1 MNNILKDILLDR
13 RIRYFIEDYWDIF
26 LGIFSILFAFFFH
39 FLGDGA
45 TATLFA
51 AIGIAALSLT
61 VAEVADIL
69 SERLHEPYGS
79 FVLTFSAVVVEIVL
93 LYMILLEVRHSPDVL
108 ETVKGGIISAVI
120 VDLNVLL
127 GLSVFLGGLAF
138 TQQQHNKET
147 SSAYSTVLFVASSAL
162 LVPGLLSHTDH
173 SSQVLTQVSHLIA
186 GLLMFFYLI
195 IFIFQTQTH
204 THFFKATARSRFFR
218 LKRKIQEE
226 EGEID
231 ENDSSDY
238 IFEHLHTSVNFIII
252 FALIGVIAM
261 GAEIFAEHGI
271 KLARQYGISA
281 GLSGLVI
288 AIISVSPE
296 IFTAVRAARNDQI
309 QRVVNI
315 AMGASTVSII
325 LTVPILMLLAYYS
338 GINLTL
344 DFNPL
349 QIGAL
354 LLTILLVSRTTE
366 DGETNYFEGASHL
379 MFFVSYAI
387 IATYY

>member
-1 MNNILKDILLDR
+1 LDR

-26 LGIFSILFAFFFH
+26 IGIASIALAVMFNAQQESS
-39 FLGDGA
+39 LS
-45 TATLFA
+45 TLFA

-79 FVLTFSAVVVEIVL
+79 FVLTFSAVAVEIIL
-93 LYMILLEVRHSPDVL
+93 LYVILLEVRHSPEVL

-127 GLSVFLGGLAF
+127 GLAVFLGGLAY

-162 LVPGLLSHTDH
+162 LVPGLLSHTDNGMA
-173 SSQVLTQVSHLIA
+173 SLTHVSHLIA
-186 GLLMFFYLI
+186 GVLLLFYII
-195 IFIFQTQTH
+195 IFIFQTRTH

-218 LKRKIQEE
+218 LKRKLQEE
-226 EGEID
+226 EDGEID
-231 ENDSSDY
+231 ENESSDY
-238 IFEHLHTSVNFIII
+238 IFEHLSTPINFMVIFGFIAIIA
-252 FALIGVIAM
+252 F
-261 GAEIFAEHGI
+261 GAEIFAGNGVAIAREH
-271 KLARQYGISA
+271 GISA
-281 GLSGLVI
+281 GLAGLVI

-325 LTVPILMLLAYYS
+325 LTVPILMLLAYFS

-354 LLTILLVSRTTE
+354 LLTILLVWKTTDE
-366 DGETNYFEGASHL
+366 GETNYFEGASHM
-379 MFFVSYAI
+379 MFFLSYAI
-387 IATYY
+387 IAAYY

>member
-1 MNNILKDILLDR
+1 LDR
-13 RIRYFIEDYWDIF
+13 RIRFFIEDYWDIF
-26 LGIFSILFAFFFH
+26 LGISSMLLAFFFH
-39 FLGDGA
+39 SQGDA
-45 TATLFA
+45 VMATLLA
-51 AIGIAALSLT
+51 AVGIASLSLT

-93 LYMILLEVRHSPDVL
+93 LYMILLEVRHSPGVL

-173 SSQVLTQVSHLIA
+173 GSLVLTQVSHLIA

-218 LKRKIQEE
+218 LKRKIEE

-238 IFEHLHTSVNFIII
+238 IFEHFHTAVNFAVIIV
-252 FALIGVIAM
+252 LIAIIAM

-271 KLARQYGISA
+271 KLAGQYGISP
-281 GLSGLVI
+281 GLSGLAI

-379 MFFVSYAI
+379 MFFLSYAI
-387 IATYY
+387 VATYY

>member
-1 MNNILKDILLDR
+1 MDR

-26 LGIFSILFAFFFH
+26 IGAGSVALAVFFH
-39 FLGDGA
+39 LTGEGA
-45 TATLFA
+45 LATLFA
-51 AIGIAALSLT
+51 AVSIAAFSLT

-79 FVLTFSAVVVEIVL
+79 FVLTFSAVAVEIIL
-93 LYMILLEVRHSPDVL
+93 LYIILLEVRHSPEVL

-127 GLSVFLGGLAF
+127 GLAVFLGGLAF

-147 SSAYSTVLFVASSAL
+147 SSSYSTVLFVASSAL

-173 SSQVLTQVSHLIA
+173 GEAALTNVSHLIA
-186 GLLMFFYLI
+186 GVLLSFYVI
-195 IFIFQTQTH
+195 IFIFQTRTH

-218 LKRKIQEE
+218 LKRKIQEH

-231 ENDSSDY
+231 ESESSDY
-238 IFEHLHTSVNFIII
+238 IFEHLSTPVNFFAI
-252 FALIGVIAM
+252 FFFIAVIAF
-261 GAEIFAEHGI
+261 GAEIFAGNGV
-271 KLARQYGISA
+271 KLAEEYGISA
-281 GLSGLVI
+281 GLAGLFI

-325 LTVPILMLLAYYS
+325 LTVPILMLLAYFS

-354 LLTILLVSRTTE
+354 LLTILLVSKTTD

-379 MFFVSYAI
+379 MFFISYAI
-387 IATYY
+387 IAAYY

>member
-1 MNNILKDILLDR
+1 MDR

-26 LGIFSILFAFFFH
+26 TGIVSMLFAFFFH
-39 FLGDGA
+39 AQGDGVMA
-45 TATLFA
+45 TFFA
-51 AIGIAALSLT
+51 AVGIAAFSLT

-127 GLSVFLGGLAF
+127 GLSVFLGGLAYS
-138 TQQQHNKET
+138 QQQHNKET

-162 LVPGLLSHTDH
+162 LVPGLLSHTEH
-173 SSQVLTQVSHLIA
+173 GSEALTQVSHLIA

-218 LKRKIQEE
+218 LKRKLQEE

-238 IFEHLHTSVNFIII
+238 IFEHLHTGVNFIVI
-252 FALIGVIAM
+252 FALIGIIAL

-271 KLARQYGISA
+271 KLARYYGISA
-281 GLSGLVI
+281 GLSGLII

-325 LTVPILMLLAYYS
+325 LTVPILMLLAYFS
-338 GINLTL
+338 NINLTL

-354 LLTILLVSRTTE
+354 LLTIILVWKTTE
-366 DGETNYFEGASHL
+366 EGETNYFEGASHL
-379 MFFVSYAI
+379 MFFISYAI

>member
-1 MNNILKDILLDR
+1 MDR

-26 LGIFSILFAFFFH
+26 IGIVSIALAFIFH
-39 FLGDGA
+39 LQHDSSL
-45 TATLFA
+45 ATLFA
-51 AIGIAALSLT
+51 AIGIAALSLS

-69 SERLHEPYGS
+69 SERLQEPYGS
-79 FVLTFSAVVVEIVL
+79 FVLTFSAVVVEIIL
-93 LYMILLEVRHSPDVL
+93 LYVILLEVKHSPEVL

-127 GLSVFLGGLAF
+127 GLAVFLGGLAF

-147 SSAYSTVLFVASSAL
+147 SSAYSTVLFVSSSAL
-162 LVPGLLSHTDH
+162 LVPGLLSHTEH
-173 SSQVLTQVSHLIA
+173 GSEALTHVSHLIA
-186 GLLMFFYLI
+186 GILLLFYAL
-195 IFIFQTQTH
+195 IFIFQTRTH

-218 LKRKIQEE
+218 LKRKLQEH

-231 ENDSSDY
+231 ESEASDY
-238 IFEHLHTSVNFIII
+238 VFEHLSTPINFMAIFFFIGIIA
-252 FALIGVIAM
+252 F
-261 GAEIFAEHGI
+261 GAEIFAGDGVRIAKE
-271 KLARQYGISA
+271 YGISA
-281 GLSGLVI
+281 GLAGLVI

-325 LTVPILMLLAYYS
+325 LTVPILMLLAYFS

-354 LLTILLVSRTTE
+354 LLTILLVWKTTDE
-366 DGETNYFEGASHL
+366 GETNYFEGASHL
-379 MFFVSYAI
+379 MFFISYAI
-387 IATYY
+387 IAAYY

>member
-1 MNNILKDILLDR
+1 LDR

-26 LGIFSILFAFFFH
+26 VGIVAIVLAFIFH
-39 FLGDGA
+39 AQHESML
-45 TATLFA
+45 ATLFS

-69 SERLHEPYGS
+69 SERLQEPYGS
-79 FVLTFSAVVVEIVL
+79 FVLTFSAVAVEIIL
-93 LYMILLEVRHSPDVL
+93 LYVILLEVKHSPEVL

-127 GLSVFLGGLAF
+127 GLAVFLGGLAY

-162 LVPGLLSHTDH
+162 LVPGLLSHTEHGSDA
-173 SSQVLTQVSHLIA
+173 LTHVSHLIA
-186 GLLMFFYLI
+186 GVLLLFYII
-195 IFIFQTQTH
+195 IFIFQTRTH

-218 LKRKIQEE
+218 LKRKLQEE

-231 ENDSSDY
+231 ESESSDY
-238 IFEHLHTSVNFIII
+238 IFEHLSTAVNFFAIFFFIAIIA
-252 FALIGVIAM
+252 F
-261 GAEIFAEHGI
+261 GAEIFAGEGVHI
-271 KLARQYGISA
+271 AKEYGISA
-281 GLSGLVI
+281 GLAGLVI

-325 LTVPILMLLAYYS
+325 LTVPILMMLAYFS

-354 LLTILLVSRTTE
+354 LLTILLVWKTTDE
-366 DGETNYFEGASHL
+366 GETNYFEGASHM
-379 MFFVSYAI
+379 MFFLSYAI
-387 IATYY
+387 IAAYY

>member
-1 MNNILKDILLDR
+1 MDR

-26 LGIFSILFAFFFH
+26 TGIISMLLAFFFH
-39 FLGDGA
+39 SQGDGA
-45 TATLFA
+45 MATLFS

-93 LYMILLEVRHSPDVL
+93 LYMILLEVRHSPEVL

-138 TQQQHNKET
+138 SQQQHNKET

-162 LVPGLLSHTDH
+162 LVPGLLSHTEH
-173 SSQVLTQVSHLIA
+173 GSQALTQVSHLIA
-186 GLLMFFYLI
+186 GLLIFFYLI

-218 LKRKIQEE
+218 LKRKLQEEE

-231 ENDSSDY
+231 VNDSSDY
-238 IFEHLHTSVNFIII
+238 IFEHLHTSINFIVI
-252 FALIGVIAM
+252 FALIGVIAL
-261 GAEIFAEHGI
+261 GAEIFAGHGI
-271 KLARQYGISA
+271 KLARDYGISA
-281 GLSGLVI
+281 GLSGLII
-288 AIISVSPE
+288 AIISVFPE

-325 LTVPILMLLAYYS
+325 MTVPILMLLAYYS

-354 LLTILLVSRTTE
+354 LLTILLVWKTTE
-366 DGETNYFEGASHL
+366 EGETNYFEGASHL

-387 IATYY
+387 IAAYY

>member
-1 MNNILKDILLDR
+1 LDR

-26 LGIFSILFAFFFH
+26 IGAGAVALAVFFH
-39 FLGDGA
+39 WTGEGA
-45 TATLFA
+45 LATLFA
-51 AIGIAALSLT
+51 AVSIAAFSLT

-79 FVLTFSAVVVEIVL
+79 FVLTFSAVAVEIIL
-93 LYMILLEVRHSPDVL
+93 LYIILLEVRHSPEVL

-127 GLSVFLGGLAF
+127 GLAVFLGGLAF

-147 SSAYSTVLFVASSAL
+147 SSSYSTVLFVASSAL

-173 SSQVLTQVSHLIA
+173 GEAALTNVSHLIA
-186 GLLMFFYLI
+186 VVLLSFYVI
-195 IFIFQTQTH
+195 IFIFQTRTH

-218 LKRKIQEE
+218 LKRKLQEH

-231 ENDSSDY
+231 ESESSDY
-238 IFEHLHTSVNFIII
+238 IFEHLSTPVNFFAI
-252 FALIGVIAM
+252 FFFIAVIAF
-261 GAEIFAEHGI
+261 GAEIFAGNGV
-271 KLARQYGISA
+271 KLAEEYGISA
-281 GLSGLVI
+281 GLAGLFI

-325 LTVPILMLLAYYS
+325 LTVPILMLLAYFS

-354 LLTILLVSRTTE
+354 LLTILLVSKTTD

-379 MFFVSYAI
+379 MFFISYAI
-387 IATYY
+387 IAAYY

>member
-1 MNNILKDILLDR
+1 MDR

-26 LGIFSILFAFFFH
+26 TGIVSMLLAFFFH
-39 FLGDGA
+39 SLGDGA
-45 TATLFA
+45 MATLFA

-93 LYMILLEVRHSPDVL
+93 LYMILLEVRHSPEVL

-138 TQQQHNKET
+138 SQQQHNKET

-162 LVPGLLSHTDH
+162 LVPGLLSHTEH
-173 SSQVLTQVSHLIA
+173 GSESLTQVSHLIA

-218 LKRKIQEE
+218 LKRKLQEE

-238 IFEHLHTSVNFIII
+238 IFEHLSTATNFITI
-252 FALIGVIAM
+252 FILIGIIAL
-261 GAEIFAEHGI
+261 GADIFAEHGI
-271 KLARQYGISA
+271 KLARDYGISA
-281 GLSGLVI
+281 GLSGLII

-325 LTVPILMLLAYYS
+325 MTVPILMLLAYFS

-354 LLTILLVSRTTE
+354 LLTILLVWKTTE
-366 DGETNYFEGASHL
+366 EGETNYFEGASHL
-379 MFFVSYAI
+379 MFFLSYAI
-387 IATYY
+387 IAAYY

>member
-1 MNNILKDILLDR
+1 LDR

-26 LGIFSILFAFFFH
+26 VGIVAIVLAFIFH
-39 FLGDGA
+39 AQHESML
-45 TATLFA
+45 ATLFS

-69 SERLHEPYGS
+69 SERLQEPYGS
-79 FVLTFSAVVVEIVL
+79 FVLTFSAVAVEIIL
-93 LYMILLEVRHSPDVL
+93 LYVILLEVKHSPEVL

-127 GLSVFLGGLAF
+127 GLAVFLGGLAY

-162 LVPGLLSHTDH
+162 LVPGLLSHTEHGSDA
-173 SSQVLTQVSHLIA
+173 LTHVSHLIA
-186 GLLMFFYLI
+186 GVLLLFYII
-195 IFIFQTQTH
+195 IFIFQTRTH

-218 LKRKIQEE
+218 LKRKLQEE

-231 ENDSSDY
+231 ESESSDY
-238 IFEHLHTSVNFIII
+238 IFEHLTTAVNFFTIFFFIAIIA
-252 FALIGVIAM
+252 F
-261 GAEIFAEHGI
+261 GAEIFAGEGVHI
-271 KLARQYGISA
+271 AKEYGISA
-281 GLSGLVI
+281 GLAGLVI

-325 LTVPILMLLAYYS
+325 LTVPILMMLAYFS

-354 LLTILLVSRTTE
+354 LLTILLVWKTTDE
-366 DGETNYFEGASHL
+366 GETNYFEGASHM
-379 MFFVSYAI
+379 MFFLSYAI
-387 IATYY
+387 IAAYY

>member
-1 MNNILKDILLDR
+1 
-13 RIRYFIEDYWDIF
+13 
-26 LGIFSILFAFFFH
+26 
-39 FLGDGA
+39 
-45 TATLFA
+45 
-51 AIGIAALSLT
+51 LT

-69 SERLHEPYGS
+69 SERLQEPYGS
-79 FVLTFSAVVVEIVL
+79 FVLTFSAVAVEIIL
-93 LYMILLEVRHSPDVL
+93 LYVILLEVRHSPEVL

-127 GLSVFLGGLAF
+127 GLAVFLGGLAF

-147 SSAYSTVLFVASSAL
+147 SSAYSTVLFVSSSAL
-162 LVPGLLSHTDH
+162 LVPGLLTHMDH
-173 SSQVLTQVSHLIA
+173 GMEALTHVSHLIA
-186 GLLMFFYLI
+186 GVLLFFYII
-195 IFIFQTQTH
+195 IFIFQTRTH

-218 LKRKIQEE
+218 LKRKLQEH

-231 ENDSSDY
+231 ESESSEY
-238 IFEHLHTSVNFIII
+238 VFEHLSTAVNFIAIFGFIAII
-252 FALIGVIAM
+252 AF
-261 GAEIFAEHGI
+261 GAEIFAGDGVKIAKE
-271 KLARQYGISA
+271 YGISA
-281 GLSGLVI
+281 GLAGLVI

-325 LTVPILMLLAYYS
+325 LTVPILMLLAYFS

-354 LLTILLVSRTTE
+354 LLTILLVWKTTDE
-366 DGETNYFEGASHL
+366 GETNYFEGASHL

-387 IATYY
+387 IAAYY

>member
-1 MNNILKDILLDR
+1 MDR

-26 LGIFSILFAFFFH
+26 IGIVSILLAFFFH
-39 FLGDGA
+39 AEGDGMM
-45 TATLFA
+45 ATLFS
-51 AIGIAALSLT
+51 AIAIAALSLT

-69 SERLHEPYGS
+69 SERLEEPYGS

-93 LYMILLEVRHSPDVL
+93 LYVILLEVRHSPEVL

-127 GLSVFLGGLAF
+127 GLAVFLGGLAY

-147 SSAYSTVLFVASSAL
+147 SSAYGTVLFVSSSAL
-162 LVPGLLSHTDH
+162 LVPGLLSHTEH
-173 SSQVLTQVSHLIA
+173 GIAALTQVSHLIA
-186 GLLMFFYLI
+186 GVLLLFYLV
-195 IFIFQTQTH
+195 IFIFQTRTH

-218 LKRKIQEE
+218 LKRKLQEE

-231 ENDSSDY
+231 ESDSSDY
-238 IFEHLHTSVNFIII
+238 IFEHLSTVVNFLVI
-252 FALIGVIAM
+252 FMLIGVIAL
-261 GAEIFAEHGI
+261 GADIFAGNGVKI
-271 KLARQYGISA
+271 AREYGISA
-281 GLSGLVI
+281 GLAGLVI

-325 LTVPILMLLAYYS
+325 LTVPILMLLAHFS

-354 LLTILLVSRTTE
+354 LLTIILVWKTTE
-366 DGETNYFEGASHL
+366 EGETNYFEGASHL
-379 MFFVSYAI
+379 MFFISYAI
-387 IATYY
+387 IAAYY

>member
-1 MNNILKDILLDR
+1 MDR

-26 LGIFSILFAFFFH
+26 VGIVAIALAFIFH
-39 FLGDGA
+39 A
-45 TATLFA
+45 QHESMMATLFS

-69 SERLHEPYGS
+69 SERLQEPYGS
-79 FVLTFSAVVVEIVL
+79 FVLTFSAVAVEIIL
-93 LYMILLEVRHSPDVL
+93 LYVILLEVKHSPEVL

-127 GLSVFLGGLAF
+127 GLAVFLGGLAY

-162 LVPGLLSHTDH
+162 LVPGLLSHTEH
-173 SSQVLTQVSHLIA
+173 GSAALTHVSHLIA
-186 GLLMFFYLI
+186 GVLLLFYII
-195 IFIFQTQTH
+195 IFIFQTRTH

-218 LKRKIQEE
+218 LKRKLQEE

-231 ENDSSDY
+231 ESESSDY
-238 IFEHLHTSVNFIII
+238 IFEHLSTAVNFFAIFFFIAIIA
-252 FALIGVIAM
+252 F
-261 GAEIFAEHGI
+261 GAEIFAGEGVHI
-271 KLARQYGISA
+271 AKEYGISA
-281 GLSGLVI
+281 GLAGLVI

-325 LTVPILMLLAYYS
+325 LTVPILMMLAYFS

-354 LLTILLVSRTTE
+354 LLTILLVWKTTDE
-366 DGETNYFEGASHL
+366 GETNYFEGASHM
-379 MFFVSYAI
+379 MFFLSYAI
-387 IATYY
+387 IAGYY

>member
-1 MNNILKDILLDR
+1 MDR

-26 LGIFSILFAFFFH
+26 TGIVSMLLAFFFH
-39 FLGDGA
+39 SQGDGVM
-45 TATLFA
+45 ATLFS

-93 LYMILLEVRHSPDVL
+93 LYMILLEVRHSPEVL

-138 TQQQHNKET
+138 SQQQHNKET

-162 LVPGLLSHTDH
+162 LVPGLLSHTEH
-173 SSQVLTQVSHLIA
+173 GSEALTQVSHLIA

-218 LKRKIQEE
+218 LKRKLQEE
-226 EGEID
+226 EEAGEID
-231 ENDSSDY
+231 VNDSSDY
-238 IFEHLHTSVNFIII
+238 IFEHLHTSINFIVI
-252 FALIGVIAM
+252 FALIGVIAL
-261 GAEIFAEHGI
+261 GAEIFAGHGI
-271 KLARQYGISA
+271 KLARDYGISA
-281 GLSGLVI
+281 GLSGLII

-325 LTVPILMLLAYYS
+325 MTVPILMLLAYYS

-354 LLTILLVSRTTE
+354 LLTILLVWKTTE
-366 DGETNYFEGASHL
+366 EGETNYFEGASHL

-387 IATYY
+387 IAAYY

>member
-1 MNNILKDILLDR
+1 MDR

-26 LGIFSILFAFFFH
+26 VGVAFIILAFIFHTQHESAI
-39 FLGDGA
+39 
-45 TATLFA
+45 ATLFA

-79 FVLTFSAVVVEIVL
+79 FVLTFSAVAVEIIL
-93 LYMILLEVRHSPDVL
+93 LYVILLEVRHSPEVL

-127 GLSVFLGGLAF
+127 GLAVFLGGLAF

-173 SSQVLTQVSHLIA
+173 SFQVLTEVSHLIA
-186 GLLMFFYLI
+186 GVLLFFYII
-195 IFIFQTQTH
+195 IFIFQTRTH

-218 LKRKIQEE
+218 LKRKLQEH
-226 EGEID
+226 EGEMID
-231 ENDSSDY
+231 ENETSDY
-238 IFEHLHTSVNFIII
+238 IFEHLSTAVNFIAI
-252 FALIGVIAM
+252 FLLIGIIAF
-261 GAEIFAEHGI
+261 GAEIFAGDGVKIAREHN
-271 KLARQYGISA
+271 ISA
-281 GLSGLVI
+281 GLAGLVI

-325 LTVPILMLLAYYS
+325 LTVPILMMLAYFS

-354 LLTILLVSRTTE
+354 LLTILLVWKTTDE
-366 DGETNYFEGASHL
+366 GETNYFEGASHL
-379 MFFVSYAI
+379 MFFLSYAI
-387 IATYY
+387 IAAYY

>member
-1 MNNILKDILLDR
+1 LDR

-26 LGIFSILFAFFFH
+26 IGFVSIILALVLNAQH
-39 FLGDGA
+39 EASLS
-45 TATLFA
+45 TLFA
-51 AIGIAALSLT
+51 AVGIAALSLT

-69 SERLHEPYGS
+69 SERLQEPYGS
-79 FVLTFSAVVVEIVL
+79 FVLTFSAVAVEIIL
-93 LYMILLEVRHSPDVL
+93 LYVILLEVRHSPDVL

-147 SSAYSTVLFVASSAL
+147 SSAYTTVLFVASSAL
-162 LVPGLLSHTDH
+162 LVPGLLGHTNHGVDT
-173 SSQVLTQVSHLIA
+173 LTHVSHLIA
-186 GLLMFFYLI
+186 GVLLLFYLI
-195 IFIFQTQTH
+195 IFIFQTRTH

-218 LKRKIQEE
+218 LKRKLQEE
-226 EGEID
+226 EDAEID

-238 IFEHLHTSVNFIII
+238 IFEHLSTPINFIAI
-252 FALIGVIAM
+252 FGFIAVIAL
-261 GAEIFAEHGI
+261 GAEIFAGNGVVIAREH
-271 KLARQYGISA
+271 GISA
-281 GLSGLVI
+281 GLAGLVI

-309 QRVVNI
+309 QRVINI

-325 LTVPILMLLAYYS
+325 LTVPILMMLAYWS

-354 LLTILLVSRTTE
+354 LLTILLVWKTTD
-366 DGETNYFEGASHL
+366 DGETNYFEGASHM
-379 MFFVSYAI
+379 MFFLSYAI
-387 IATYY
+387 IAAYY

>member
-1 MNNILKDILLDR
+1 MDR

-26 LGIFSILFAFFFH
+26 IGFGSILLALVLNAQH
-39 FLGDGA
+39 ESSLS
-45 TATLFA
+45 TLFS

-79 FVLTFSAVVVEIVL
+79 FVLTFSAVAVEIIL
-93 LYMILLEVRHSPDVL
+93 LYVILLEVRHSPEVV

-127 GLSVFLGGLAF
+127 GLAVFLGGLAF

-147 SSAYSTVLFVASSAL
+147 SSAYTTVLFVASSAL
-162 LVPGLLSHTDH
+162 LVPGLLSHSDRGINT
-173 SSQVLTQVSHLIA
+173 LTHVSHLIA
-186 GLLMFFYLI
+186 GVLLLFYLI
-195 IFIFQTQTH
+195 IFIFQTRTH

-218 LKRKIQEE
+218 LKRKLQEE
-226 EGEID
+226 EDAEID
-231 ENDSSDY
+231 ESESSDY
-238 IFEHLHTSVNFIII
+238 IFEHLSTPINFIAIFGLIAII
-252 FALIGVIAM
+252 AF
-261 GAEIFAEHGI
+261 GAEIFASNGVLFAREH
-271 KLARQYGISA
+271 GISA
-281 GLSGLVI
+281 GLAGLVI

-325 LTVPILMLLAYYS
+325 LTVPILMLLAYFS

-354 LLTILLVSRTTE
+354 LLTILLVWKTTDE
-366 DGETNYFEGASHL
+366 GETNYFEGASHM
-379 MFFVSYAI
+379 MFFLSYAI
-387 IATYY
+387 IAAYY

>member
-1 MNNILKDILLDR
+1 MLL
-13 RIRYFIEDYWDIF
+13 
-26 LGIFSILFAFFFH
+26 AFFFH
-39 FLGDGA
+39 SQGDAAMA
-45 TATLFA
+45 TFFA
-51 AIGIAALSLT
+51 AVGIASLSLT

-69 SERLHEPYGS
+69 SERLQEPYGS

-93 LYMILLEVRHSPDVL
+93 LYVILLEVRHSPGVL

-173 SSQVLTQVSHLIA
+173 GLQVLTQVSHLIA

-238 IFEHLHTSVNFIII
+238 IFEHFHTSVNFAVIIV
-252 FALIGVIAM
+252 LIGIIAV

-271 KLARQYGISA
+271 KLARQYGISP

-325 LTVPILMLLAYYS
+325 LTVPILMLLAYFS

-379 MFFVSYAI
+379 MFFLSYAI
-387 IATYY
+387 VATYY

>member
-1 MNNILKDILLDR
+1 MLL
-13 RIRYFIEDYWDIF
+13 
-26 LGIFSILFAFFFH
+26 AFFFH
-39 FLGDGA
+39 SQADGMM
-45 TATLFA
+45 ATLFA

-61 VAEVADIL
+61 VAEVADII

-93 LYMILLEVRHSPDVL
+93 LYMILLEVRHSPEVL

-138 TQQQHNKET
+138 SQQQHNKET

-162 LVPGLLSHTDH
+162 LVPGLLSHTEH
-173 SSQVLTQVSHLIA
+173 GSEALTQVSHLIA

-218 LKRKIQEE
+218 LKRKLQEE

-238 IFEHLHTSVNFIII
+238 IFEHLNTAVNFIII
-252 FALIGVIAM
+252 FILIGIIAL

-271 KLARQYGISA
+271 KLARDYGVSA
-281 GLSGLVI
+281 GLSGLII

-325 LTVPILMLLAYYS
+325 MTVPILMLLAYYS

-354 LLTILLVSRTTE
+354 LLTILLVWKTTE
-366 DGETNYFEGASHL
+366 EGETNYFEGASHL
-379 MFFVSYAI
+379 MFFISYAI
-387 IATYY
+387 IAAYY

>member
-1 MNNILKDILLDR
+1 MDR

-26 LGIFSILFAFFFH
+26 IGISSILLAVFFH
-39 FLGDGA
+39 SKGDQMM
-45 TATLFA
+45 ATLFA
-51 AIGIAALSLT
+51 AVGIAALSLT

-79 FVLTFSAVVVEIVL
+79 FVLTFSAVIVEIVL
-93 LYMILLEVRHSPDVL
+93 LYVILLEVRHSPEVL

-127 GLSVFLGGLAF
+127 GLAVFLGGLAF

-173 SSQVLTQVSHLIA
+173 GSAALTQVSHLIA
-186 GLLMFFYLI
+186 GVLLFFYII
-195 IFIFQTQTH
+195 IFIFQTRTH

-231 ENDSSDY
+231 ESESSDY
-238 IFEHLHTSVNFIII
+238 IFEHLSTAVNFVAI
-252 FALIGVIAM
+252 FILIGVIAF
-261 GAEIFAEHGI
+261 GAEIFAGDGV
-271 KLARQYGISA
+271 KVAREYGISA
-281 GLSGLVI
+281 GLAGLVI

-325 LTVPILMLLAYYS
+325 LTVPILMLLAYFS

-354 LLTILLVSRTTE
+354 LLTILLVWKTTE
-366 DGETNYFEGASHL
+366 EGETNYFEGASHL
-379 MFFVSYAI
+379 MFFLSYAI

>member
-1 MNNILKDILLDR
+1 MDR
-13 RIRYFIEDYWDIF
+13 RIRYFVEDYWDIF
-26 LGIFSILFAFFFH
+26 LGISSMLLAFFFH
-39 FLGDGA
+39 SQGDGVMA
-45 TATLFA
+45 TFFA
-51 AIGIAALSLT
+51 AMGIAALSLT

-93 LYMILLEVRHSPDVL
+93 LYMILLEVRHSPGVL

-173 SSQVLTQVSHLIA
+173 GSQVLTQVSHLIA
-186 GLLMFFYLI
+186 GLLIFFYLI

-238 IFEHLHTSVNFIII
+238 IFEHLHTAVNFIII
-252 FALIGVIAM
+252 FALIGVIAI
-261 GAEIFAEHGI
+261 GAEIFAQHGI
-271 KLARQYGISA
+271 KLAHEYGISP

-288 AIISVSPE
+288 AIISVFPE

-379 MFFVSYAI
+379 MFFLSYAI
-387 IATYY
+387 VATYY

>member
-1 MNNILKDILLDR
+1 MDR

-26 LGIFSILFAFFFH
+26 IGFVSIILAFIFNAQHEASLS
-39 FLGDGA
+39 
-45 TATLFA
+45 TLFA

-69 SERLHEPYGS
+69 SERLQEPYGS
-79 FVLTFSAVVVEIVL
+79 FVLTFSAVAVEIIL
-93 LYMILLEVRHSPDVL
+93 LYVILLEVRHSPEVL

-127 GLSVFLGGLAF
+127 GLAVFLGGLAF

-147 SSAYSTVLFVASSAL
+147 SSAYTTVLFVASSAL
-162 LVPGLLSHTDH
+162 LVPGLLSHTDRGID
-173 SSQVLTQVSHLIA
+173 SLTHVSHLIA
-186 GLLMFFYLI
+186 GVLLLFYLI
-195 IFIFQTQTH
+195 IFIFQTRTH

-218 LKRKIQEE
+218 LKRKLQEE
-226 EGEID
+226 EDGEID
-231 ENDSSDY
+231 ENESSDY
-238 IFEHLHTSVNFIII
+238 IFEHLSTPINFIAI
-252 FALIGVIAM
+252 FGFIAVIAF
-261 GAEIFAEHGI
+261 GAEIFAGNGVLFAREH
-271 KLARQYGISA
+271 GISA
-281 GLSGLVI
+281 GLAGLVI

-325 LTVPILMLLAYYS
+325 LTVPILMMLAYWS

-354 LLTILLVSRTTE
+354 LLTILLVWKTTDE
-366 DGETNYFEGASHL
+366 GETNYFEGASHM
-379 MFFVSYAI
+379 MFFLSYAI
-387 IATYY
+387 IAAYY

>member
-1 MNNILKDILLDR
+1 MDR

-26 LGIFSILFAFFFH
+26 IGIAAIALAFMFH
-39 FLGDGA
+39 AQHDSLMA
-45 TATLFA
+45 TIFA

-69 SERLHEPYGS
+69 SERLQEPYGS
-79 FVLTFSAVVVEIVL
+79 FVLTFSAVAVEIIL
-93 LYMILLEVRHSPDVL
+93 LYVILLEVKHSPEVL

-127 GLSVFLGGLAF
+127 GLAVFLGGLAY

-162 LVPGLLSHTDH
+162 LVPGLLSHTEH
-173 SSQVLTQVSHLIA
+173 GSESLTQVSHLIA
-186 GLLMFFYLI
+186 GVLLLFYII
-195 IFIFQTQTH
+195 IFIFQTRTH

-218 LKRKIQEE
+218 LKRKLQEE
-226 EGEID
+226 EDGEID
-231 ENDSSDY
+231 ENETSDY
-238 IFEHLHTSVNFIII
+238 IFEHLSTPVNFMAIFGFIGIIA
-252 FALIGVIAM
+252 F
-261 GAEIFAEHGI
+261 GAEIFAGEGVHI
-271 KLARQYGISA
+271 AKEYGISA
-281 GLSGLVI
+281 GLAGLVI

-325 LTVPILMLLAYYS
+325 LTVPILMILAYYS

-354 LLTILLVSRTTE
+354 LLTILLVWKTTDE
-366 DGETNYFEGASHL
+366 GETNYFEGASHM
-379 MFFVSYAI
+379 MFFLSYAI
-387 IATYY
+387 IAAYY

>member
-1 MNNILKDILLDR
+1 MM
-13 RIRYFIEDYWDIF
+13 
-26 LGIFSILFAFFFH
+26 
-39 FLGDGA
+39 
-45 TATLFA
+45 ATLFS
-51 AIGIAALSLT
+51 AIGIAAFSLT

-127 GLSVFLGGLAF
+127 GLSVFLGGLAYS
-138 TQQQHNKET
+138 QQQHNKET

-162 LVPGLLSHTDH
+162 LVPGLLSHTEH
-173 SSQVLTQVSHLIA
+173 GSKALTQVSHLIA

-218 LKRKIQEE
+218 LKRKLQEE

-238 IFEHLHTSVNFIII
+238 IFEHLHTGVNFIVI
-252 FALIGVIAM
+252 FVLIGIIAL
-261 GAEIFAEHGI
+261 GAEIFADHGI
-271 KLARQYGISA
+271 KLAREYGISA
-281 GLSGLVI
+281 GLSGLII

-354 LLTILLVSRTTE
+354 LLTILLVWKTTE
-366 DGETNYFEGASHL
+366 EGETNYFEGASHL
-379 MFFVSYAI
+379 MFFLSYGI

>member
-1 MNNILKDILLDR
+1 MER

-26 LGIFSILFAFFFH
+26 IGIGAIALAFVFH
-39 FLGDGA
+39 LQHDSSL
-45 TATLFA
+45 ATLFA
-51 AIGIAALSLT
+51 AVGIAALSLS

-69 SERLHEPYGS
+69 SERLQEPYGS
-79 FVLTFSAVVVEIVL
+79 FVLTFSAVIVEIIL
-93 LYMILLEVRHSPDVL
+93 LYVILLEVRHTPEVL

-127 GLSVFLGGLAF
+127 GLAVFLGGLAF

-147 SSAYSTVLFVASSAL
+147 SSAYSTVLFVSSSAL
-162 LVPGLLSHTDH
+162 LVPGLLSHTEH
-173 SSQVLTQVSHLIA
+173 GSEALTHVSHLIA
-186 GLLMFFYLI
+186 GILLLFYVL
-195 IFIFQTQTH
+195 IFIFQTRTH

-218 LKRKIQEE
+218 LKRKLQEH

-231 ENDSSDY
+231 ESESSDY
-238 IFEHLHTSVNFIII
+238 IFEHLSTSLNFAAIFFFIAIIA
-252 FALIGVIAM
+252 F
-261 GAEIFAEHGI
+261 GAEIFAGDGVRIAKE
-271 KLARQYGISA
+271 YGISA
-281 GLSGLVI
+281 GLAGLVI

-325 LTVPILMLLAYYS
+325 LTVPILMMLAYFS

-354 LLTILLVSRTTE
+354 LLTILLVWKTTDE
-366 DGETNYFEGASHL
+366 GETNYFEGASHL
-379 MFFVSYAI
+379 MFFISYAI
-387 IATYY
+387 IAAYY

>member
-1 MNNILKDILLDR
+1 MDR

-26 LGIFSILFAFFFH
+26 IGIAAIALAFVFH
-39 FLGDGA
+39 TQHDSA
-45 TATLFA
+45 MATLFS

-79 FVLTFSAVVVEIVL
+79 FVLTFSAVAVEIIL
-93 LYMILLEVRHSPDVL
+93 LYVILLEVRHSPDVL

-127 GLSVFLGGLAF
+127 GLAVFLGGLAY

-173 SSQVLTQVSHLIA
+173 GIDELTHVSHLIA
-186 GLLMFFYLI
+186 GVLLLFYII
-195 IFIFQTQTH
+195 IFIFQTRTH

-218 LKRKIQEE
+218 LKRKLQEE
-226 EGEID
+226 EDGEID
-231 ENDSSDY
+231 ENESSDY
-238 IFEHLHTSVNFIII
+238 VFEHLSTPVNFIAIFFFIAII
-252 FALIGVIAM
+252 AF
-261 GAEIFAEHGI
+261 GAEIFAGEGVAVA
-271 KLARQYGISA
+271 KEYGISA
-281 GLSGLVI
+281 GLAGLVI

-325 LTVPILMLLAYYS
+325 LTVPILMMLAYFS

-354 LLTILLVSRTTE
+354 LLTILLVWKTTDE
-366 DGETNYFEGASHL
+366 GETNYFEGASHL
-379 MFFVSYAI
+379 MFFLSYAI
-387 IATYY
+387 IAAYY

>member
-1 MNNILKDILLDR
+1 LDR
-13 RIRYFIEDYWDIF
+13 RIRYFVEDYWDIF
-26 LGIFSILFAFFFH
+26 LGMFSMLLAFFFH
-39 FLGDGA
+39 SQGDGIM
-45 TATLFA
+45 ATLFA
-51 AIGIAALSLT
+51 AVGIAALSLT

-79 FVLTFSAVVVEIVL
+79 FVLTFSAVVVEIIL
-93 LYMILLEVRHSPDVL
+93 LYMILLEARHTTGVL

-173 SSQVLTQVSHLIA
+173 GSLVLTQVSHLIA

-218 LKRKIQEE
+218 LKRKIEE

-238 IFEHLHTSVNFIII
+238 LFEHLHTAVNFIII
-252 FALIGVIAM
+252 FALIGVIAI
-261 GAEIFAEHGI
+261 GAEIFAQHGI
-271 KLARQYGISA
+271 KLAHQYGISA
-281 GLSGLVI
+281 GLSGLAI

-366 DGETNYFEGASHL
+366 DGDTNYFEGASHL
-379 MFFVSYAI
+379 MFFLSYAI
-387 IATYY
+387 VATYY

>member
-1 MNNILKDILLDR
+1 MHNTLKDTLLDR
-13 RIRYFIEDYWDIF
+13 RIRFFIEDYWDIF
-26 LGIFSILFAFFFH
+26 LGISSMLLAFFFH
-39 FLGDGA
+39 SQGDGA
-45 TATLFA
+45 MATLFA
-51 AIGIAALSLT
+51 AMGIAALSLT

-93 LYMILLEVRHSPDVL
+93 LYMILLEVRHSPGVL

-173 SSQVLTQVSHLIA
+173 GSQVLTQVSHLIA
-186 GLLMFFYLI
+186 ALLMFFYLI

-218 LKRKIQEE
+218 LKRKIEE

-238 IFEHLHTSVNFIII
+238 VFEHFHTAVNFVIII
-252 FALIGVIAM
+252 VLIGIIAL
-261 GAEIFAEHGI
+261 GAEIFAKHGI
-271 KLARQYGISA
+271 NLARQYGISP

-338 GINLTL
+338 DINLTL

-354 LLTILLVSRTTE
+354 LLTILLVARTTE

-379 MFFVSYAI
+379 MFFLSYAI
-387 IATYY
+387 VATYY

>member
-1 MNNILKDILLDR
+1 MDR

-26 LGIFSILFAFFFH
+26 IGIASIALAVMFNAQEESS
-39 FLGDGA
+39 LS
-45 TATLFA
+45 TLFA

-79 FVLTFSAVVVEIVL
+79 FVLTFSAVAVEIIL
-93 LYMILLEVRHSPDVL
+93 LYVILLEVRHSPEVL

-127 GLSVFLGGLAF
+127 GLAVFLGGLAY

-162 LVPGLLSHTDH
+162 LVPGLLSHTDNGMA
-173 SSQVLTQVSHLIA
+173 SLTHVSHLIA
-186 GLLMFFYLI
+186 GVLLLFYII
-195 IFIFQTQTH
+195 IFIFQTRTH

-218 LKRKIQEE
+218 LKRKLQEE
-226 EGEID
+226 EDGEID
-231 ENDSSDY
+231 ENESSDY
-238 IFEHLHTSVNFIII
+238 IFEHLSTPINFMAIFGFIAIIA
-252 FALIGVIAM
+252 F
-261 GAEIFAEHGI
+261 GAEIFAGNGVVIAREH
-271 KLARQYGISA
+271 GISA
-281 GLSGLVI
+281 GLAGLVI

-325 LTVPILMLLAYYS
+325 LTVPILMMLAYFS

-354 LLTILLVSRTTE
+354 LLTILLVWKTTDE
-366 DGETNYFEGASHL
+366 GETNYFEGASHM
-379 MFFVSYAI
+379 MFFLSYAI
-387 IATYY
+387 IAAYY

>member
-1 MNNILKDILLDR
+1 M
-13 RIRYFIEDYWDIF
+13 
-26 LGIFSILFAFFFH
+26 LFAFFFH
-39 FLGDGA
+39 SQGDGVMA
-45 TATLFA
+45 TFMA
-51 AIGIAALSLT
+51 ALGIAALSLT

-93 LYMILLEVRHSPDVL
+93 LYMILLEARHSPDVL

-173 SSQVLTQVSHLIA
+173 GLEVLTQVSHLIA
-186 GLLMFFYLI
+186 ALLMFFYLI

-226 EGEID
+226 EGEIN

-238 IFEHLHTSVNFIII
+238 VFEHLHTAVNFIII
-252 FALIGVIAM
+252 FALIGVIAL
-261 GAEIFAEHGI
+261 GADIFAEHGI

-379 MFFVSYAI
+379 MFFLSYAI
-387 IATYY
+387 VATYY

>member
-1 MNNILKDILLDR
+1 M
-13 RIRYFIEDYWDIF
+13 
-26 LGIFSILFAFFFH
+26 FA
-39 FLGDGA
+39 
-45 TATLFA
+45 TVSA
-51 AIGIAALSLT
+51 AVGIAALSLT

-79 FVLTFSAVVVEIVL
+79 FVLTFSAVVVEIIL
-93 LYMILLEVRHSPDVL
+93 LYVILLEVRHSPDVL

-127 GLSVFLGGLAF
+127 GLSVFVGGLAF
-138 TQQQHNKET
+138 AQQQHNKET
-147 SSAYSTVLFVASSAL
+147 SSAYSTVLFVSSSAL
-162 LVPGLLSHTDH
+162 LVPGLLSHTNH
-173 SSQVLTQVSHLIA
+173 GSEALTQVSHLIA
-186 GLLMFFYLI
+186 GVLLLFYII
-195 IFIFQTQTH
+195 IFIFQTRTH

-218 LKRKIQEE
+218 LKRKLAEE
-226 EGEID
+226 EGEVD
-231 ENDSSDY
+231 ENENSDY
-238 IFEHLHTSVNFIII
+238 IFEHLSTAINFIVI
-252 FALIGVIAM
+252 FLLIGIIAF
-261 GAEIFAEHGI
+261 GAEVFAGDGVKIAKE
-271 KLARQYGISA
+271 YGISA
-281 GLSGLVI
+281 GIAGLVI

-325 LTVPILMLLAYYS
+325 LTVPILMMLAYFS

-354 LLTILLVSRTTE
+354 LLTILLVWKTTE
-366 DGETNYFEGASHL
+366 EGETNYFEGASHM
-379 MFFVSYAI
+379 MFFLAYAI
-387 IATYY
+387 IAAYY

>member
-1 MNNILKDILLDR
+1 M
-13 RIRYFIEDYWDIF
+13 
-26 LGIFSILFAFFFH
+26 
-39 FLGDGA
+39 
-45 TATLFA
+45 ATLCA
-51 AIGIAALSLT
+51 AVSIASFSLT

-79 FVLTFSAVVVEIVL
+79 FVLTFSAVIVEIIL
-93 LYMILLEVRHSPDVL
+93 LYVILLEVRHSPEIL

-127 GLSVFLGGLAF
+127 GLSVFVGGLAF
-138 TQQQHNKET
+138 SQQQHNKET

-173 SSQVLTQVSHLIA
+173 GSEALTQVSHLIA
-186 GLLMFFYLI
+186 GVLLLFYIL
-195 IFIFQTQTH
+195 IFIFQTRTH

-218 LKRKIQEE
+218 LKRKMQEE

-231 ENDSSDY
+231 ENESSDY
-238 IFEHLHTSVNFIII
+238 IFEHLSTSVNFISI
-252 FALIGVIAM
+252 FVLIGLIAL
-261 GAEIFAEHGI
+261 GAEIFAGDGVVI
-271 KLARQYGISA
+271 AREYGISA
-281 GLSGLVI
+281 GLAGLVI

-325 LTVPILMLLAYYS
+325 LTVPILMLLAYFS

-354 LLTILLVSRTTE
+354 LLTILLVWKTTE
-366 DGETNYFEGASHL
+366 EGETNYFEGASHL
-379 MFFVSYAI
+379 MFFLSYAI
-387 IATYY
+387 IAAYY

>member
-1 MNNILKDILLDR
+1 MDR

-26 LGIFSILFAFFFH
+26 TGIVSMLLAFFFH
-39 FLGDGA
+39 AQGDGVM
-45 TATLFA
+45 ATLFS

-127 GLSVFLGGLAF
+127 GLSVFLGGLAYS
-138 TQQQHNKET
+138 QQQHNKET

-162 LVPGLLSHTDH
+162 LVPGLLSHTENG
-173 SSQVLTQVSHLIA
+173 SASLTQVSHLIA

-218 LKRKIQEE
+218 LKRKLQEE

-231 ENDSSDY
+231 ENDTSDY
-238 IFEHLHTSVNFIII
+238 IFEHLHTGINFLVI
-252 FALIGVIAM
+252 FALIGIIAL
-261 GAEIFAEHGI
+261 GAEIFAAHGI
-271 KLARQYGISA
+271 KLAREYGVSA
-281 GLSGLVI
+281 GLSGLII

-354 LLTILLVSRTTE
+354 LLTILLVWKTTE
-366 DGETNYFEGASHL
+366 EGETNYFEGASHL
-379 MFFVSYAI
+379 MFFISYAI

>member
-1 MNNILKDILLDR
+1 LDR

-26 LGIFSILFAFFFH
+26 IGIVSIALAFIFH
-39 FLGDGA
+39 LQHDSSL
-45 TATLFA
+45 ATLFA
-51 AIGIAALSLT
+51 AIGIAALSLS

-69 SERLHEPYGS
+69 SERLQEPYGS
-79 FVLTFSAVVVEIVL
+79 FVLTFSAVVVEIIL
-93 LYMILLEVRHSPDVL
+93 LYVILLEVKHSPEVL

-127 GLSVFLGGLAF
+127 GLAVFLGGLAF

-147 SSAYSTVLFVASSAL
+147 SSAYSTVLFVSSSAL
-162 LVPGLLSHTDH
+162 LVPGLLSHTEH
-173 SSQVLTQVSHLIA
+173 GSEALTHVSHLIA
-186 GLLMFFYLI
+186 GILLLFYAL
-195 IFIFQTQTH
+195 IFIFQTRTH

-218 LKRKIQEE
+218 LKRKLQEH

-231 ENDSSDY
+231 ESEASDY
-238 IFEHLHTSVNFIII
+238 VFEHLSTPINFMAIFFFIGIIA
-252 FALIGVIAM
+252 F
-261 GAEIFAEHGI
+261 GAEIFAGDGVQVAKE
-271 KLARQYGISA
+271 YGISA
-281 GLSGLVI
+281 GLAGLVI

-325 LTVPILMLLAYYS
+325 LTVPILMLLAYFS

-354 LLTILLVSRTTE
+354 LLTILLVWKTTDE
-366 DGETNYFEGASHL
+366 GETNYFEGASHL
-379 MFFVSYAI
+379 MFFISYAI
-387 IATYY
+387 IAAYY

>member
-1 MNNILKDILLDR
+1 MDR

-26 LGIFSILFAFFFH
+26 IGISAIALAFIFH
-39 FLGDGA
+39 TQHDSMM
-45 TATLFA
+45 ATLFS

-69 SERLHEPYGS
+69 SERLQEPYGS
-79 FVLTFSAVVVEIVL
+79 FVLTFSAVAVEIIL
-93 LYMILLEVRHSPDVL
+93 LYVILLEVKHSPEVL

-127 GLSVFLGGLAF
+127 GLAVFLGGLAY

-173 SSQVLTQVSHLIA
+173 GSASLTHVSHLIA
-186 GLLMFFYLI
+186 GVLLLFYII
-195 IFIFQTQTH
+195 IFIFQTRTH

-218 LKRKIQEE
+218 LKRKLQEE
-226 EGEID
+226 EDAEID
-231 ENDSSDY
+231 ENESSDY
-238 IFEHLHTSVNFIII
+238 VFEHLSTPINFMAI
-252 FALIGVIAM
+252 FGFIAVIAF
-261 GAEIFAEHGI
+261 GAEIFAGEGVHI
-271 KLARQYGISA
+271 AKEYGISA
-281 GLSGLVI
+281 GLAGLVI

-325 LTVPILMLLAYYS
+325 LTVPILMMLAYFS

-354 LLTILLVSRTTE
+354 LLTILLVWKTTDE
-366 DGETNYFEGASHL
+366 GETNYFEGASHM
-379 MFFVSYAI
+379 MFFLSYAI
-387 IATYY
+387 IAAYY